1 MLKKET
7 LKKSLLAIADN
18 IDNGNTD
25 YSEDE
30 LDEILNVTK
39 RLLDNETR
47 LSKYQ
52 ACQYLGVSRAT
63 FDNYVRDGKLP
74 KGKKTVGF
82 KELSWDAGTLKKF
95 KNG

>member
-52 ACQYLGVSRAT
+52 ACQYLGISRAT